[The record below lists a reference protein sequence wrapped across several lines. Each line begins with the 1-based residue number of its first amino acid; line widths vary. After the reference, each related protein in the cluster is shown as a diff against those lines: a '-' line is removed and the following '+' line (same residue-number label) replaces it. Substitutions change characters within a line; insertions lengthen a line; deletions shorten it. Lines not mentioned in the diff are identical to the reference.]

1 MKKITLKKI
10 RVYSTSRMRRLFP
23 RRTLRYIDW
32 CFKGDK
38 TPVYGGLTFQ
48 ESYNQ
53 TFGNGGDGYDK
64 DVVKCF
70 LNYGF
75 SPLDYLLYGF
85 GSINRTDASRRTFVS
100 DWEKD
105 AVLIQIEGWDN
116 YLELSDKFGFYEK
129 MMPFYKREVMK
140 VDNNT
145 RPEGFINFARKNEHL
160 FLKPISDS
168 YGNGARMMDYE
179 NDEQARAFF
188 DSLHVSESSWV
199 VEERILQS
207 EEMAK
212 WNESSVNTIRLNTYL
227 NRNGFFMLAP
237 FMRTGRKGSIVDN
250 GGAGGIYALIDEK
263 NGMIITDAHNEKGDS
278 FINHPDSGIP
288 FRGQVIPHWDEL
300 CAIAKRAHETIPSHI
315 YISWDF
321 ALTDQGWVVVEGNWG
336 QFIAQQTCSK
346 IGYKKQFLEYMNGGV
361 VSSRNT

>member
-1 MKKITLKKI
+1 MSRI
-10 RVYSTSRMRRLFP
+10 RQLFS

-32 CFKGDK
+32 FFKGDK
-38 TPVYGGLTFQ
+38 TLVYGGLTFQ
-48 ESYNQ
+48 KSYNQ
-53 TFGNGGDGYDK
+53 VFGNRWGYNK

-70 LNYGF
+70 LKYGF
-75 SPLDYLLYGF
+75 SPLDYLLFGF
-85 GSINRTDASRRTFVS
+85 GSKNTTNASRSTFVS

-105 AVLIQIEGWDN
+105 DVLNKIEGWGN
-116 YLELSDKFGFYEK
+116 YLELSDKYGFFEK
-129 MMPFYKREVMK
+129 MKPFYKREVMK
-140 VDNNT
+140 VDKNT
-145 RPEGFINFARKNEHL
+145 SPEDFINFAQKNGHL

-168 YGNGARMMDYE
+168 YGNGAKVMDYE
-179 NDEQARAFF
+179 NDEHACVFF
-188 DSLHVSESSWV
+188 DSLHASESTWV
-199 VEERILQS
+199 VEERIQQS

-227 NRNGFFMLAP
+227 NRNGFFLLAP

-263 NGMIITDAHNEKGDS
+263 SGMILTDAHNEKGES
-278 FINHPDSGIP
+278 FINHPDSGVP
-288 FRGQVIPHWDEL
+288 FKGQFVPHWAEL
-300 CAIAKRAHETIPSHI
+300 CDIAKQAHETIPSHI

-346 IGYKKQFLEYMNGGV
+346 KGYKKQFLEYMKGGF
-361 VSSRNT
+361 VSSRNA